1 VSGRA
6 LAERRTLTVR
16 RPLVRP
22 TGDGVRL
29 LRVARGWHLR
39 RALVL
44 GAVLIG
50 LCLAQ
55 VWLQLQVTRLGYELS
70 DARRVQLRLEHERRE
85 LEVELATLRAPGRI
99 DALAR
104 ERLGMTPPRPGQVVV
119 LP

>member
-6 LAERRTLTVR
+6 VAERRTLTVR

-22 TGDGVRL
+22 TGDGVRVL
-29 LRVARGWHLR
+29 ARGRPLR

-85 LEVELATLRAPGRI
+85 LEIELATLRAPGRI